1 MAQYKKMVRNMND
14 HSKLQEYF
22 ETLETKELRICIL
35 TGKGYVFSIKTVII
49 FFIFYSYLVDT
60 ISDDL
65 KWKTTSP
72 IQL

>member
-1 MAQYKKMVRNMND
+1 MND
-14 HSKLQEYF
+14 RSKLQEYF

-72 IQL
+72 FQL